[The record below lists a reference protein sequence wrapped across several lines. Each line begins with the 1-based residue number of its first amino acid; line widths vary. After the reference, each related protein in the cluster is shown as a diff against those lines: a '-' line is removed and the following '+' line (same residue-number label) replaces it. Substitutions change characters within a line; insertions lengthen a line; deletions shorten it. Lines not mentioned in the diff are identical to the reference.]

1 MMRKLFILMVSALF
15 LSGICFAQERFDAKV
30 ELDKTIHN
38 FGDILISD
46 GPVSCSFKVKNIS
59 SGKVV
64 IQSVTSTCG
73 CTKVEWTRGEIAPGK
88 TATVSATYTNDE
100 GPLPFDKNLT
110 MLVSGVSKPIIL
122 HLRGNSVKKK
132 LPLDQA
138 YPVHMGPLGLKAAEY
153 KLGTVEQG
161 LSVSDEFVLANIS
174 SSLVEIEFA
183 GISDG
188 LSLQVDK
195 NPIPAGSTATVKV
208 NVLSDKNRWGRN
220 VYKADI
226 VCGGKSRGSVSFIAT
241 TTENFRSWTQQQKD
255 QGAKPMF
262 QSSSFN
268 YGKVKAGKVV
278 EAVFRVSNS
287 GKETLKIYK
296 VDSDNPRAVPG
307 VFPEVKPSGSGE
319 FRVRFDTSGLPS
331 GENIVVLTLVTNAPK
346 RPVITLFL
354 TGTIN

>member
-1 MMRKLFILMVSALF
+1 MMRKLYILMASALF
-15 LSGICFAQERFDAKV
+15 LSGISFAQERFDAKV

-59 SGKVV
+59 SGKIV

-110 MLVSGVSKPIIL
+110 MFVSGVAKPIIL

-138 YPVHMGPLGLKAAEY
+138 YPIHMGSAGLKGKEY

-161 LSVSDEFVLANIS
+161 LSVSDEFVVANLS
-174 SSLVEIEFA
+174 SSPMKIEFT
-183 GISDG
+183 GVSEG
-188 LSLQVDK
+188 LCLSVDN
-195 NPIPAGSTATVKV
+195 NPVPAGATASVKV
-208 NVLSDKNRWGRN
+208 VVIADRSRWGRN
-220 VYKADI
+220 VYKADL
-226 VCGGKSRGSVSFIAT
+226 VYGGKSRGCLSFIAT
-241 TTENFRSWTQQQKD
+241 TTENFRSLTQQQKD

-296 VDSDNPRAVPG
+296 VDSDNPKAVPG
-307 VFPEVKPSGSGE
+307 VFPDVKPSGSGE
-319 FRVRFDTSGLPS
+319 FRVRFDTAGLPA